1 MSQKKVPIEEAS
13 LGMFIVDMDIPWMD
27 SPFLRHK
34 KKIKSEKDIA
44 LLKKA
49 GVKVL
54 TIDLDK
60 SDSIDVTVNPI
71 ADPPPNNE
79 IALKA
84 TTAVV
89 DISVKPEIDQTIAA
103 KPSFKDQFSA
113 AKRLQGQVSKVLDSI
128 ADDILAGG
136 PIQSEAIVP
145 IVRESLSLIDQH
157 NQALLALLHGQR
169 RNKQIQAHSFS
180 VMSLAIGFAD
190 QLSLPDHFRIP
201 LATGALLHET
211 GWTRLPLNLFLK
223 GKPFSANEAKL
234 AAQHIPIIA
243 GILKNSPGIDTLVIK
258 TALQHHSAFPP
269 QEDFSVASEQGIA
282 QVLAI
287 CNYYDALVHGI
298 GEQAAQ
304 LPSNAVRKLLML
316 GKQGHFQPS
325 LISQFIKYVGI
336 YPIGSALVL
345 SDNSKAIVIDSNRA
359 NPMLPKVKQWY
370 DAEGNRFNQGIEIAL
385 ADDNLTIREVINPK
399 VGNNDPY
406 NLLHLEAE

>member
-1 MSQKKVPIEEAS
+1 MSQKQVAIEDAA

-34 KKIKSEKDIA
+34 KKIKSDKDIA

-54 TIDLDK
+54 TIDISK
-60 SDSIDVTVNPI
+60 SDNVEAPNASTSNRHTNSAAPAEETMPAAEPALQAIQVT
-71 ADPPPNNE
+71 D
-79 IALKA
+79 
-84 TTAVV
+84 
-89 DISVKPEIDQTIAA
+89 

-113 AKRLQGQVSKVLDSI
+113 AKRLQGQVSKVLDGI

-136 PIQSEAIVP
+136 PVQSEAIVP
-145 IVRESLSLIDQH
+145 IVRESLTLIDQH

-190 QLSLPDHFRIP
+190 QLGLPDSFRVP

-223 GKPFSANEAKL
+223 GKPFSANEEKL
-234 AAQHIPIIA
+234 ASQHIPIIA

-258 TALQHHSAFPP
+258 TALQHHSSFAP
-269 QEDFSVASEQGIA
+269 QDDFNAASEQGIA

-287 CNYYDALVHGI
+287 CNYYDALIHGI
-298 GEQAAQ
+298 GDQTAQ

-325 LISQFIKYVGI
+325 LVTAFIKYVGI
-336 YPIGSALVL
+336 YPIGSALIL
-345 SDNSKAIVIDSNRA
+345 SDGSKAIVTDSNRS
-359 NPMLPKVKQWY
+359 NPMQPKVKQWY
-370 DAEGNRFNQGIEIAL
+370 AADGSRLTQGIEIAL
-385 ADDNLTIREVINPK
+385 ADDNLSIREVINPK
-399 VGNNDPY
+399 LGNNDPY
-406 NLLHLEAE
+406 DLLHLDTE